1 MLLRG
6 KWRCFLFRKHFSN
19 PSHIY
24 LRSLKPAED
33 DHFPSAQLSDTRF
46 ISHIWLYRAETLMCV
61 SIILA
66 KKKKNDNQA
75 IVSALGV
82 TTKMSYHLP
91 SHPPHSFFIFSFGSA
106 ARAEMSTYTTQMMVN
121 DARSRRILVRCRL
134 TPRLKH
140 AWLGCRAVV
149 REDLK
154 PKIPGSGRPRQSGDF
169 GLRPNFELR
178 RYASPVSLLVSITSW
193 IQTPFNLPFFPSPSL
208 SFLYICLLLRFGS
221 RAILCLSSHVYR
233 TSLMPCKVYTT
244 RFMPQKPSVAELC
257 FPSGAAWGECYRCRD
272 IGRLQR
278 KSCKY
283 GQGYC
288 MKTKHSL

>member
-66 KKKKNDNQA
+66 EKKKNDNQA

-140 AWLGCRAVV
+140 AWLGGCCQR
-149 REDLK
+149 
-154 PKIPGSGRPRQSGDF
+154 G
-169 GLRPNFELR
+169 FEAKDSWLWQAEAEWR
-178 RYASPVSLLVSITSW
+178 LWAPAKLWAPPIRISCFSARVNHKLDSNALQFALFSISQPFLLIYLSPASLWITCHSVLIFARLLY
-193 IQTPFNLPFFPSPSL
+193 QFDAL
-208 SFLYICLLLRFGS
+208 
-221 RAILCLSSHVYR
+221 
-233 TSLMPCKVYTT
+233 
-244 RFMPQKPSVAELC
+244 
-257 FPSGAAWGECYRCRD
+257 
-272 IGRLQR
+272 
-278 KSCKY
+278 
-283 GQGYC
+283 
-288 MKTKHSL
+288 